1 MFGTEL
7 PTMRS
12 TKNDGSKLMLAQMV
26 KEGLN
31 VWEIDYDLTAM
42 VCHDELNNK
51 KDQAATER
59 GYQSDATH
67 K

>member
-1 MFGTEL
+1 
-7 PTMRS
+7 
-12 TKNDGSKLMLAQMV
+12 MLAQMV

-42 VCHDELNNK
+42 VRHDELNNK